1 MSALDDTLVR
11 LYARRTFGVKLGLES
26 MELLLAK
33 LGNPEQE
40 LACVH
45 VAGTNG
51 KGSVCAMLESIL
63 CEAGL
68 NPGMYTSPHLVR
80 FHERFRIAGREIE
93 DAELVDLVEVVDA
106 QANAVAAESS
116 GREITFFEFATA
128 MAFEHFR
135 RSSARLV
142 VLETG
147 MGGRLDATN
156 VVTPLLSVIT
166 RIDLDH
172 AQHLGPDIRTI
183 AAEKCGIIKPG
194 RPVVCGAM
202 PLDASEVVRSVAR
215 DRSAP
220 LVEAEAVVSIE
231 SVSCDLD
238 GQKLRIASQDSSYGT
253 CRMPL
258 IGPHQAENVAT
269 CIATLEELGRAAG
282 LEIGM
287 STVREGLAAVRWP
300 ARFQVLSTDPPV
312 ILDGAHNPGGAVA
325 LVASWRRVLNDT
337 PMGLILG
344 RGSDR
349 DDPDYLKAFAGLVKR
364 CWTVPV
370 GRGQCIR
377 PAALAAATQA
387 QGWDAK
393 PSTLDEA
400 LPQAREWAAAN
411 RAAVCIT
418 GSLYLAGE
426 VLDCRRRDSNPH
438 DVTTGRF

>member
-1 MSALDDTLVR
+1 
-11 LYARRTFGVKLGLES
+11 
-26 MELLLAK
+26 
-33 LGNPEQE
+33 
-40 LACVH
+40 
-45 VAGTNG
+45 
-51 KGSVCAMLESIL
+51 
-63 CEAGL
+63 
-68 NPGMYTSPHLVR
+68 MYTSPHLVR

-93 DAELVDLVEVVDA
+93 DAELADLVEVVDE
-106 QANAVAAESS
+106 QANAVAAESG

-135 RSSARLV
+135 RSSVRLV
-142 VLETG
+142 ILETG
-147 MGGRLDATN
+147 LGGRLDATN

-172 AQHLGPDIRTI
+172 TQHLGPDIRTI

-202 PLDASEVVRSVAR
+202 PLDASDVVRSVAR

-220 LVEAEAVVSIE
+220 FVDAEAIVSIE

-238 GQKLRIASQDSSYGT
+238 GQKLRIASQEASYGT
-253 CRMPL
+253 CRTPL
-258 IGPHQAENVAT
+258 IGLHQAENVAT

-282 LEIGM
+282 LEIGIQA
-287 STVREGLAAVRWP
+287 VREGLAALRWP
-300 ARFQVLSTDPPV
+300 ARFQVLSRDPVV
-312 ILDGAHNPGGAVA
+312 ILDGAHNPGGAVVLA
-325 LVASWRRVLNDT
+325 ASWRRVLKDT

-349 DDPDYLKAFAGLVKR
+349 DDPDYLRAFAGLVKR
-364 CWTVPV
+364 CWTVPL
-370 GRGQCIR
+370 GRGQGIS
-377 PAALAAATQA
+377 PPALAAATRA

-393 PSTLDEA
+393 ASSLDEA

-411 RAAVCIT
+411 QAAVCIT

-426 VLDCRRRDSNPH
+426 VLE
-438 DVTTGRF
+438 RFADEARPRVDPVHPV